1 MRSRKLGKFEGFVRR
16 IVESFNESRINYAFT
31 GALAAS
37 YFGTPRTTIDVDV
50 VVKVSEKQ
58 LETNL
63 VTALRKAG
71 LQVDERRIRKM
82 LKSGYRILTFK
93 DEKSSF
99 TLDVMLSDK
108 ELRRRSG
115 IILALP
121 TFYQI
126 PEDLI
131 LAKLRMIKATVPRE
145 RAQKDRDDVKAI
157 LRESKVNVDALKRRA
172 RKENTLNIL
181 EELEE
186 DFK

>member
-1 MRSRKLGKFEGFVRR
+1 MRFRKLGKFEDFVRR
-16 IVESFNESRINYAFT
+16 IVDSFNESRIDYAFT

-50 VVKVSEKQ
+50 MVKVSKKE

-63 VTALRKAG
+63 VAALRKAG
-71 LQVDERRIRKM
+71 TQVNVRRIREL

-93 DEKSSF
+93 DKRSSF
-99 TLDVMLSDK
+99 TLDIILSDEK
-108 ELRRRSG
+108 LRKQSG
-115 IILALP
+115 TILGLP
-121 TFYQI
+121 TFYQV

-157 LRESKVNVDALKRRA
+157 LRESRVNVDAIKRRA
-172 RKENTLNIL
+172 REENTLNIL

-186 DFK
+186 D